1 MKPSKSERSETPV
14 EGVAALHEVN
24 GSFLWQPAPVIVV
37 ISGPSG
43 AGKDSVINEVRK
55 VDGSIHFVVTATSR
69 PRRSNEEDGRDY
81 HFFSREEFE
90 ERLRRG
96 EFLEYAI
103 VYGDYK
109 GVPRWEL
116 TQALECGQDV
126 VLRVD
131 VQGARTLRSILP
143 DAVFVFIM
151 AESEQEHLRRMR
163 GRGSE
168 DDSALADR
176 LARLRQELQAVPEFD
191 YVLINRCDA
200 LEQTAAQLKGII
212 ATEKLRVNRTRPRIG

>member
-1 MKPSKSERSETPV
+1 
-14 EGVAALHEVN
+14 
-24 GSFLWQPAPVIVV
+24 
-37 ISGPSG
+37 
-43 AGKDSVINEVRK
+43 
-55 VDGSIHFVVTATSR
+55 
-69 PRRSNEEDGRDY
+69 
-81 HFFSREEFE
+81 
-90 ERLRRG
+90 
-96 EFLEYAI
+96 
-103 VYGDYK
+103 
-109 GVPRWEL
+109 
-116 TQALECGQDV
+116 
-126 VLRVD
+126 
-131 VQGARTLRSILP
+131 
-143 DAVFVFIM
+143 M